1 MELYKPS
8 SVSGS
13 YRCHIM
19 TGENNMYLNAIVLNT
34 TMLIRV
40 M

>member
-1 MELYKPS
+1 
-8 SVSGS
+8 
-13 YRCHIM
+13 M